1 MLLARNW
8 WMFLI
13 RGVLALI
20 FGIVAILFPATAFIS
35 LVLIFGA
42 FAFVDGVFAL
52 IAGIIAKSENWL
64 WLILEG
70 VIGIFIGVVT
80 LVQPS
85 AMGEACE
92 TKQISVFEGQD
103 PIAIS
108 YFDVGERSCS
118 GVYAIFEPAHSERR
132 LGIFTMLKEI
142 EYAIAE
148 RKEFYY
154 QGYAYQ
160 GESFYDYK
168 KRFRGTEFF
177 DWKGNWPPGVR
188 E

>member
-35 LVLIFGA
+35 LLLIFGA

-85 AMGEACE
+85 AMGEAWL
-92 TKQISVFEGQD
+92 IL
-103 PIAIS
+103 IAVWAI
-108 YFDVGERSCS
+108 VTG
-118 GVYAIFEPAHSERR
+118 IFEVVTAIRIRKLIEGEFWMILSGLISFAFGALVLLNPTSGAVAIGFIIGIYAVMFGATLIALSLRLRR
-132 LGIFTMLKEI
+132 H
-142 EYAIAE
+142 AA
-148 RKEFYY
+148 
-154 QGYAYQ
+154 
-160 GESFYDYK
+160 
-168 KRFRGTEFF
+168 
-177 DWKGNWPPGVR
+177 
-188 E
+188 

>member
-13 RGVLALI
+13 RGVLAVI

-85 AMGEACE
+85 AMGEAWL
-92 TKQISVFEGQD
+92 IL
-103 PIAIS
+103 IAVWAI
-108 YFDVGERSCS
+108 VTG
-118 GVYAIFEPAHSERR
+118 IFEVVTAIRIRKLIEGEFWMILSGLISFAFGVLVLVNPMSGAVAIGFIIGIYAVMFGATLIALSLRLRRPA
-132 LGIFTMLKEI
+132 
-142 EYAIAE
+142 A
-148 RKEFYY
+148 
-154 QGYAYQ
+154 
-160 GESFYDYK
+160 
-168 KRFRGTEFF
+168 
-177 DWKGNWPPGVR
+177 
-188 E
+188 

>member
-80 LVQPS
+80 LVQPA
-85 AMGEACE
+85 AMGEAWL
-92 TKQISVFEGQD
+92 IL
-103 PIAIS
+103 IAVWAI
-108 YFDVGERSCS
+108 VTG
-118 GVYAIFEPAHSERR
+118 IFEVVTAIRIRKLIEGEFWMILSGLISIAFGLLVLLNPTSGAVAIGFIIGIYAVMFGATLIALSLRLRR
-132 LGIFTMLKEI
+132 H
-142 EYAIAE
+142 AA
-148 RKEFYY
+148 
-154 QGYAYQ
+154 
-160 GESFYDYK
+160 
-168 KRFRGTEFF
+168 
-177 DWKGNWPPGVR
+177 
-188 E
+188 